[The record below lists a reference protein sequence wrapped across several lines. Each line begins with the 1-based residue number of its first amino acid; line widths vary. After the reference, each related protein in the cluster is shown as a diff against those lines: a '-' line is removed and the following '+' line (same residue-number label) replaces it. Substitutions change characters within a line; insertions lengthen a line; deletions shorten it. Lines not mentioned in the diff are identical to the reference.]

1 MPPKKKGKGDEFPRY
16 LGVIPSRGQ
25 FKARIYAWDSG
36 MDYSLSM
43 SYSCLQFVP
52 HRLSSTPPPST
63 CDRWP
68 NPPPHTP
75 PHRPPCVDVYL
86 GHWWAAEKAAHAYD
100 IASIKLRGVNGANR
114 ALLLNFPLA
123 TYTEQIDQIMPMSFA
138 EFLESVRATA
148 DALHPRLKAP
158 GAKTDG
164 GGDKKKGPAKKKK

>member
-1 MPPKKKGKGDEFPRY
+1 MGLWYGLFTFN
-16 LGVIPSRGQ
+16 VI
-25 FKARIYAWDSG
+25 F
-36 MDYSLSM
+36 LSPV
-43 SYSCLQFVP
+43 CPAPTLQ
-52 HRLSSTPPPST
+52 HATTLHMRSMAQS
-63 CDRWP
+63 
-68 NPPPHTP
+68 PPHTP